1 MNPKIRIASLL
12 LASGLLFLCAW
23 PATGR
28 ASTLLSGYGGPGAG
42 EQAVVGAQLLNG
54 ASGGSAG
61 GGRPSGGAGQERPAT
76 VATQAPG
83 AGGES
88 LAAGGSRN
96 SSRAGGAS
104 GAKGQGSSSSAE
116 GGGASGHGFV
126 YPSALRSRASSPA
139 LGLSTGDW
147 MALAAGVVLLVALGA
162 ITVRIARFE
171 Q

>member
-12 LASGLLFLCAW
+12 LASGLLLVCAW
-23 PATGR
+23 PAAGR

-42 EQAVVGAQLLNG
+42 EQAVIGAQLLNG

-61 GGRPSGGAGQERPAT
+61 GGRPSGGAGPEQAAT
-76 VATQAPG
+76 PTQAPG

-88 LAAGGSRN
+88 LAAGARRN
-96 SSRAGGAS
+96 SPRAGGAP
-104 GAKGQGSSSSAE
+104 GARRHGSSGSAE
-116 GGGASGHGFV
+116 GGGASGHAFA
-126 YPSALRSRASSPA
+126 YPSALRLRTSSPA

-147 MALAAGVVLLVALGA
+147 TALAAGVVLLVALGA
-162 ITVRIARFE
+162 ITVRTARFE